1 MPAIKDE
8 PLPPD
13 KNILSLKFRLFLTL
27 HSQQVEQNMTHSK
40 FETFPEVICIIMSE
54 NMKTL

>member
-8 PLPPD
+8 PLTLN
-13 KNILSLKFRLFLTL
+13 KNIPAQKFVLFLTL
-27 HSQQVEQNMTHSK
+27 HSQQVEQNVTHFMVK
-40 FETFPEVICIIMSE
+40 TFPRVICMIMSE

>member
-8 PLPPD
+8 PPTLN
-13 KNILSLKFRLFLTL
+13 KNILAQKFLLFLTL
-27 HSQQVEQNMTHSK
+27 HSQQVEQSMTHFMVK
-40 FETFPEVICIIMSE
+40 TFPPVICMIMSE